1 MVNTSDLITKMSGTP
16 KYGSR
21 ILVIRSELKKELTI
35 NGVQIYL
42 DNGKYYFRHP
52 EDDVVYIC
60 IGAVGVC
67 DKLQLIENFA
77 KIISLIGLTTKDNK
91 LVHY

>member
-1 MVNTSDLITKMSGTP
+1 MLNTSELITKMSGMP

-21 ILVIRSELKKELTI
+21 ILVISRELEKECTI

-52 EDDVVYIC
+52 EDNAVYIC

-77 KIISLIGLTTKDNK
+77 KIISSIGLTTKDNK

>member
-1 MVNTSDLITKMSGTP
+1 MVNTSDLITKMSGMP
-16 KYGSR
+16 KYGNR
-21 ILVIRSELKKELTI
+21 ILVISRELEKERTI

-42 DNGKYYFRHP
+42 DSCKYYFKYP
-52 EDDVVYIC
+52 EDNDIYIC

-77 KIISLIGLTTKDNK
+77 KIISSLGLTTNNNK

>member
-21 ILVIRSELKKELTI
+21 ILVISRELEKERII

-52 EDDVVYIC
+52 EDNSVYIC

-77 KIISLIGLTTKDNK
+77 KIISSIGLTTKDNK

>member
-1 MVNTSDLITKMSGTP
+1 MVNTSDLITKMLGTP

-52 EDDVVYIC
+52 EDSTVYIC

-77 KIISLIGLTTKDNK
+77 KIISSLGLTTNNNK

>member
-35 NGVQIYL
+35 NGVQIYS

-52 EDDVVYIC
+52 EDNAVYIC

-77 KIISLIGLTTKDNK
+77 KIISSLGLTTNNNK

>member
-1 MVNTSDLITKMSGTP
+1 MINTSDLITKMSGTP

-21 ILVIRSELKKELTI
+21 ILVIDRELEKERTI

-52 EDDVVYIC
+52 EDNAIYIC

-77 KIISLIGLTTKDNK
+77 KIISSIGLTTKDNK

>member
-16 KYGSR
+16 KYGSC

-52 EDDVVYIC
+52 EDSAVYIC
-60 IGAVGVC
+60 IGAVSVC

-77 KIISLIGLTTKDNK
+77 KIISSIGLTTKNNK

>member
-1 MVNTSDLITKMSGTP
+1 MVNTSDLITKMLGTP

-21 ILVIRSELKKELTI
+21 ILVISRELEKERTI

-42 DNGKYYFRHP
+42 DSGKYYFRHP
-52 EDDVVYIC
+52 EDNSVYIC

-77 KIISLIGLTTKDNK
+77 KIISSIGLTTKDNK

>member
-21 ILVIRSELKKELTI
+21 IVITRSEFNKEFTI
-35 NGVQIYL
+35 SGVQIYS

-67 DKLQLIENFA
+67 DKLQLIENFE
-77 KIISLIGLTTKDNK
+77 KIISSIGLTTNNNK